1 MALYKQGELIDSLLY
16 LYSGQCDS
24 QQTPQ
29 ILKAISSCQQPGQS
43 SEKHSLQGNL
53 SNPAVNYIY
62 VIDSYK
68 HVICMKYFMIISHI

>member
-1 MALYKQGELIDSLLY
+1 MCNAMCNKTWCVTGMALYKQGELIDSLLY
-16 LYSGQCDS
+16 FYSGQCDS

-53 SNPAVNYIY
+53 LSNPAVNYIY
-62 VIDSYK
+62 VIDSL
-68 HVICMKYFMIISHI
+68 